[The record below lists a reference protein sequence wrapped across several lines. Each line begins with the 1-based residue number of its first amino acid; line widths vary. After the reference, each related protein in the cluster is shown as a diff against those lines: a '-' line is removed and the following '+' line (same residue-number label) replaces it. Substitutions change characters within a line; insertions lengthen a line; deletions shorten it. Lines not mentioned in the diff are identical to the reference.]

1 MKKLFLS
8 LILSVS
14 PLVALAAGESVEL
27 DHIDTDITDTA
38 SLQRGVQTYMNY
50 CMACHSLEYARYNR
64 VAADLDIPEDIFAE
78 NLIFTEAA
86 FGSLMTNSMSSDDG
100 KAWFGAAPPD
110 LTLVA
115 RVRGEDWLYTYLRGF
130 YQDESRPLGVNNTA
144 FPNVGMPHA
153 LMELQGLCAEPPH
166 AVSER
171 RFDPL
176 TGSLIT
182 EGGCEHYAVEGS
194 LTKAEYD
201 ETIYD
206 LVNFL
211 QYMGEPYAKDRERIG
226 WMVFA
231 FLAVFLVIGQLL
243 YRELWKDI
251 H

>member
-14 PLVALAAGESVEL
+14 PLLALAAVEELVL
-27 DHIDTDITDTA
+27 DKVDTDITDTS
-38 SLQRGVQTYMNY
+38 SLQRGAQTYMNY
-50 CMACHSLEYARYNR
+50 CMACHSLQYGRYNR
-64 VAADLDIPEDIFAE
+64 VATDLDIPEDIFAE
-78 NLIFTEAA
+78 NLIFTEAPI
-86 FGSLMTNSMSSDDG
+86 GSLMKNSMSYEDG
-100 KAWFGAAPPD
+100 ADWFGISPPD

-115 RVRGEDWLYTYLRGF
+115 RVRGENWLYTYLRGF
-130 YQDESRPLGVNNTA
+130 YQDDSRPLGVNNTA
-144 FPNVGMPHA
+144 FPNSGMPHA
-153 LMELQGLCAEPPH
+153 LIELQGLCAEAPS

-176 TGSLIT
+176 TGNVIT
-182 EGGCEHYAVEGS
+182 EGGCENYAVEGS

-201 ETIYD
+201 NTIYD